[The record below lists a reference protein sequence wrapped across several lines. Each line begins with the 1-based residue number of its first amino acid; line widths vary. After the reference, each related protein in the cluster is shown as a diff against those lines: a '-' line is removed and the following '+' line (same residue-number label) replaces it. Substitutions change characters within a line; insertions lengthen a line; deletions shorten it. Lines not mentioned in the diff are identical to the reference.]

1 MQIMVGRRPAATTEA
16 AKASPNPAAAAA
28 SSSGR
33 SVSAPAAL
41 LPPGVCITG
50 SIRLLFA
57 DYKQN

>member
-16 AKASPNPAAAAA
+16 AKASPNPAAAA

-57 DYKQN
+57 EYKQN